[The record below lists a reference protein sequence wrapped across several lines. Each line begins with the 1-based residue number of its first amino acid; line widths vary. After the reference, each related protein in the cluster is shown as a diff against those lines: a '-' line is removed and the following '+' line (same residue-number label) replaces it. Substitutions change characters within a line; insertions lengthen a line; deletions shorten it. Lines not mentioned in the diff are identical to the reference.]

1 MAISSDAPRSRQSR
15 IAALREA
22 SVRLSNHN
30 GFYTAAAAARLGLNR
45 TDVDCLSILF
55 LEGPITAGRLAEATG
70 LTTGGVTGILD
81 RLERA
86 GFVRRESDPEDR
98 RRVIV
103 RVSPEQGR
111 RLIDLFAPM
120 QQAMDAL
127 YEQYDDDKLAVL
139 LDHTDRSLAVMQEET
154 ARLRQERT
162 EAFGATER
170 DGLFFAPLHGT
181 TGASLELA
189 GLAGPV
195 HVRGE
200 AGMAELFRGR
210 LEGGG
215 VKVTVDWGTV
225 RIAGRGRLFGERQ
238 PEGEIVLNTAVPWAI
253 RVQGGSNPVT
263 ADLVPVNVTEIEM
276 SGGMSNIEF
285 RLGAPA
291 GTVPIRVSGG
301 ASRMT
306 FHRPA
311 GTPVR
316 LHVRG
321 GISDVRLDD
330 RRLDSASR
338 VAWETP
344 GYAGAEGRYEITVRG
359 GMSRLSVD
367 ET

>member
-1 MAISSDAPRSRQSR
+1 MSSDGPRSRHAL

-30 GFYTAAAAARLGLNR
+30 GFYTDAAAARLGLNR

-55 LEGPITAGRLAEATG
+55 LEGPITAGRLAEVTG

-81 RLERA
+81 RLERG
-86 GFVRRESDPEDR
+86 GFVRRESDPDDR

-103 RVSPEQGR
+103 RVSPAQGR

-120 QQAMDAL
+120 QQAMDDL
-127 YEQYDDDKLAVL
+127 YEQYSEDKLAVL
-139 LDHTDRSLAVMQEET
+139 LEHTERSLALIQEET
-154 ARLRQERT
+154 ARLRKERT
-162 EAFGATER
+162 EAPGAAER
-170 DGLFFAPLHGT
+170 DGLFSAPLAGT
-181 TGASLELA
+181 TEGTLELA

-200 AGMAELFRGR
+200 GGMVELFRAR
-210 LEGGG
+210 LEGSD
-215 VKVTVDWGTV
+215 VKVTVNQGTV
-225 RIAGRGRLFGERQ
+225 TIAGRRRLFRERQ
-238 PEGEIVLNTAVPWAI
+238 PEGEVVLNTAVSWAI
-253 RVQGGSNPVT
+253 RVKGGANPVT
-263 ADLVPVNVTEIEM
+263 ADLVSVHVTEIDM

-291 GTVPIRVSGG
+291 GAVPIRVTGG

-330 RRLDSASR
+330 RNLDSASR

-344 GYAGAEGRYEITVRG
+344 GYDGVADRYDITVRG

-367 ET
+367 EI